1 MAKLPKSIIKKHG
14 ISKKAWQ
21 VFRSRQKS
29 RSKSVRRTNKMAKK
43 RRSVRRR
50 STGLKPMQVFVG
62 GGMYGAVRRYL
73 DGLVKPIT
81 ARVPLG
87 SIADE
92 AALFGLGYLAHK
104 NMRDKTIKQVAMAGM
119 AVEAARIGE
128 AISDGSAFAM
138 SNGSSGGAGVSFST
152 LG

>member
-1 MAKLPKSIIKKHG
+1 
-14 ISKKAWQ
+14 
-21 VFRSRQKS
+21 
-29 RSKSVRRTNKMAKK
+29 
-43 RRSVRRR
+43 
-50 STGLKPMQVFVG
+50 MQVFVG